1 MSGDMLKWRYS
12 STLS

>member
-1 MSGDMLKWRYS
+1 MLKWRYS